1 MPTAKNSWTVR
12 DKLDRQDS
20 VTRARLLTAARTVF
34 EQRGYARTTIA
45 DITAQADVGRA
56 TFYVYF
62 ASKQDVFAVLAAD
75 LRDRFLAAQ
84 ETADPEAED
93 PYLLAERT
101 NAAFLD
107 AYVDNLAFMT
117 VLDHQSLTDP
127 AMRVLRDEISDR
139 PRGRTARYIAGLTRQ
154 GLAEPAGSP
163 ESVATAAAGMVAGF
177 ARAVAADPACRD
189 QAVADLTAM
198 YLRLLG
204 LSLRAGARASGRD

>member
-1 MPTAKNSWTVR
+1 MPIARNSWTVR

-20 VTRARLLTAARTVF
+20 ATRARLLTAARTVF
-34 EQRGYARTTIA
+34 ERRGYARTTIA
-45 DITAQADVGRA
+45 DITAEADVGRA

-84 ETADPEAED
+84 EATGPDAED
-93 PYLLAERT
+93 PYLLAEHT

-107 AYVDNLAFMT
+107 AYVDNLAFLT
-117 VLDHQSLTDP
+117 VLEHQSLTDP
-127 AMRVLRDEISDR
+127 AMRGLRDEIRDR
-139 PRGRTARYIAGLTRQ
+139 PRGRTARYIARLVRQ

-163 ESVATAAAGMVAGF
+163 ESVAAAAGGMVASF
-177 ARAVAADPACRD
+177 AQTVAADPTTRD
-189 QAVADLTAM
+189 RAVAELTAM

-204 LSLRAGARASGRD
+204 LTPRAGQRPPQDV

>member
-1 MPTAKNSWTVR
+1 MPIARKSWTVR

-20 VTRARLLTAARTVF
+20 ATRARLLTAARTVF

-45 DITAQADVGRA
+45 DITAESDVGRA

-84 ETADPEAED
+84 EAAAPEAED

-107 AYVDNLAFMT
+107 AYVDNLAFLT
-117 VLDHQSLTDP
+117 VLEHQSLTDP
-127 AMRVLRDEISDR
+127 AMRVLRDEINDR
-139 PRGRTARYIAGLTRQ
+139 PAGAPRAT
-154 GLAEPAGSP
+154 SP
-163 ESVATAAAGMVAGF
+163 VW
-177 ARAVAADPACRD
+177 C
-189 QAVADLTAM
+189 
-198 YLRLLG
+198 
-204 LSLRAGARASGRD
+204 ARASPSRPVRRSPWPPPRPAWSRASHEPWPPTRATGTGPSPI